1 MIVNIIMN
9 LTDQPGRIF
18 AIFIFA
24 PFLIYKG
31 YIYKDCTLI
40 LLGTLLFIWDLY
52 WILNH
57 PPKNI
62 IIDT

>member
-1 MIVNIIMN
+1 MK

-24 PFLIYKG
+24 PLLIYKG
-31 YIYKDCTLI
+31 YIYNDYILI
-40 LLGTLLFIWDLY
+40 LLGILLFIWDLY
-52 WILNH
+52 WILNY

-62 IIDT
+62 IIEESI